1 MDKAT
6 MSLNRRTISKIIW
19 LVLDSAMQLYR
30 GRRYGV
36 QEDSS
41 RVRRSVW
48 VGSSDQCLTSRV
60 AVAWQASPRPSPSC
74 SPPPPLM
81 SSLPKLRPL
90 LRLRRPFARTKR
102 FLSATSG
109 DPWLALTPAHHPPT
123 PTPLPAA
130 LAELYPTT
138 KDEPPRLLRRPVDE
152 RLDAALRASPPA
164 PLTLV
169 TGPRGA
175 GKSTALLGAVARIR
189 GRGGLVLDAGS
200 ATTWTGGPGFFSPSP
215 VAGLLE
221 RPTQVVASLAGF
233 AASHGSALEGLSLA
247 VEPADGGLRNVGG
260 IAGGGTGGSA
270 AAGRRPV
277 QVATL
282 GELVAAALEYAA
294 PLESGADWDW
304 REGPGV
310 LGAVWTTVAREL
322 GAHAAAGGDAWVVA
336 DDWDATVGLTEHVN
350 SRGRV
355 TTAAVLRG
363 VAQVLCPTRVRWGV
377 AAPADTLP
385 MAAAPPAAPLLGAVG
400 LAGGGRTAR
409 PSRVVDASGGRGGGG
424 GGGRPEWAAWL
435 SAAVSDGRVATVDAG
450 AWREADVAA
459 LLAEWRRC
467 GMMVR
472 EGGKGGVLGGGDP
485 REASYLA
492 TLGGGDA
499 HVLRKMCRVL

>member
-1 MDKAT
+1 MAT
-6 MSLNRRTISKIIW
+6 LQR
-19 LVLDSAMQLYR
+19 
-30 GRRYGV
+30 
-36 QEDSS
+36 
-41 RVRRSVW
+41 
-48 VGSSDQCLTSRV
+48 
-60 AVAWQASPRPSPSC
+60 
-74 SPPPPLM
+74 
-81 SSLPKLRPL
+81 LRPL
-90 LRLRRPFARTKR
+90 LRLQQPFFQSTRS
-102 FLSATSG
+102 LSATTA
-109 DPWLALTPAHHPPT
+109 DPWLALSPAHHPPT

-130 LAELYPTT
+130 LAELYPTS
-138 KDEPPRLLRRPVDE
+138 KAEPTRLLRRPVDD
-152 RLDAALRASPPA
+152 RLDAALGASPPA

-200 ATTWTGGPGFFSPSP
+200 VAAWTGGPGFFAPSP

-233 AASHGSALEGLSLA
+233 AAAHGAALEGLPLA
-247 VEPADGGLRNVGG
+247 VEPADGGLRDVGG
-260 IAGGGTGGSA
+260 ISSGGAGGVA
-270 AAGRRPV
+270 AAGRRPA
-277 QVATL
+277 QAATL

-310 LGAVWTTVAREL
+310 LGAVWTAVAREL

-363 VAQVLCPTRVRWGV
+363 VAQVLCPPRVRGGG
-377 AAPADTLP
+377 AAAADALADAT
-385 MAAAPPAAPLLGAVG
+385 APPAAPLLGAVG

-409 PSRVVDASGGRGGGG
+409 PSRVVDALGGRGAGG
-424 GGGRPEWAAWL
+424 GGGRPEWDAWL
-435 SAAVSDGRVATVDAG
+435 AAAVQDGRVATVDAG

-467 GMMVR
+467 GLMVH
-472 EGGKGGVLGGGDP
+472 KGGQGGALGGGDP

-499 HVLRKMCRVL
+499 HVLRSMCRVL

>member
-1 MDKAT
+1 MAT
-6 MSLNRRTISKIIW
+6 IPT
-19 LVLDSAMQLYR
+19 
-30 GRRYGV
+30 
-36 QEDSS
+36 
-41 RVRRSVW
+41 
-48 VGSSDQCLTSRV
+48 
-60 AVAWQASPRPSPSC
+60 
-74 SPPPPLM
+74 
-81 SSLPKLRPL
+81 LRPL
-90 LRLRRPFARTKR
+90 LRLRRPCARSTR
-102 FLSATSG
+102 SLSVTTA
-109 DPWLALTPAHHPPT
+109 DAWLPLIPAHHPPS

-130 LAELYPTT
+130 LAELYPPA
-138 KDEPPRLLRRPVDE
+138 KDAPPRLLRRPVDD
-152 RLDAALRASPPA
+152 RLDAALGASPPA

-200 ATTWTGGPGFFSPSP
+200 AASWTGGPGFFAPSP

-233 AASHGSALEGLSLA
+233 AAAHGAALEELPLA
-247 VEPADGGLRNVGG
+247 VEPADGGLREVGA
-260 IAGGGTGGSA
+260 IAGGGSGGGGD
-270 AAGRRPV
+270 GRSTV

-294 PLESGADWDW
+294 PLGTEADWDW

-310 LGAVWTTVAREL
+310 LGAVWTAVAREL
-322 GAHAAAGGDAWVVA
+322 GAHAAAGGDAWVVT

-363 VAQVLCPTRVRWGV
+363 VAQVLCPPRVRGGV
-377 AAPADTLP
+377 ASDAAADAPVP
-385 MAAAPPAAPLLGAVG
+385 AAPPAAPLLGAVG

-409 PSRVVDASGGRGGGG
+409 PSRVVDASGGRRVGG
-424 GGGRPEWAAWL
+424 GGGRAEWAAWL
-435 SAAVSDGRVATVDAG
+435 SVAVADGRVATVDAG
-450 AWREADVAA
+450 AWREAEVAA

-467 GMMVR
+467 GLMAR
-472 EGGKGGVLGGGDP
+472 EGGKGGALGRADT
-485 REASYLA
+485 REAAYLA

-499 HVLRKMCRVL
+499 HVLRKMCRAL